1 MTRIKVCCISSLEE
15 ARTAINMGAHALGL
29 VGPMPSGP
37 GIISNELIAE
47 IAHAVRDEDVRTFL
61 LTSETEADAI
71 IAHYRKCKTTTIQ
84 LVDAVEN
91 EVYAKL
97 RSSLPEVEL
106 VQVIHVL
113 DENSIN
119 EALEKAAFVDYIL
132 LDSGNPNLQTK
143 ELGGT
148 GRTHNWSISKR
159 SLRSALYL
167 YSWPADC
174 ILETLPKQN
183 LWLAPMGLISAAEY
197 AAKENWTK
205 RKSLNSLTAQ
215 MARTKNCPNCKEDH
229 SVMFRVQYKPSD
241 KTWYFLCE
249 KCVLEVKP
257 GNSHYRYGGTWKG

>member
-113 DENSIN
+113 DENSII

-148 GRTHNWSISKR
+148 GRTHNWSISKK
-159 SLRSALYL
+159 
-167 YSWPADC
+167 
-174 ILETLPKQN
+174 I
-183 LWLAPMGLISAAEY
+183 
-197 AAKENWTK
+197 
-205 RKSLNSLTAQ
+205 
-215 MARTKNCPNCKEDH
+215 
-229 SVMFRVQYKPSD
+229 V
-241 KTWYFLCE
+241 E
-249 KCVLEVKP
+249 KCPVPVFLAGGLHP
-257 GNSHYRYGGTWKG
+257 GNIAEAKSMVGPYGFDLCSGIRSEGKLDQEKITEFFNSANGSN